1 MKNLFQKYSRKP
13 EEIEAVELTENNA
26 DEIMNEI
33 NASSPENGFECERI
47 DRSTDLRLQGYKLV
61 INDGEND
68 MLAKI
73 GDMIVREGPLPWYTP
88 WKKEKF
94 EEIYG

>member
-1 MKNLFQKYSRKP
+1 MKNLFKKYKAKP
-13 EEIEAVELTENNA
+13 VEIEAIELTEDNI
-26 DEIMNEI
+26 DEIMKEI
-33 NASSPENGFECERI
+33 NASGPENGFECANWVRGRGEWG
-47 DRSTDLRLQGYKLV
+47 LA
-61 INDGEND
+61 INDGENT

-88 WKKEKF
+88 WKKKKF